1 MRSHCVGNVGVGD
14 ERHSCAHIGSWPR
27 WPLATIVLAACGSGD
42 SNAGNGKAIEI
53 WEGYTGAEAK
63 AFARMVALYDKTH
76 PGVTVQPL
84 FVNNDNTLTK
94 VQAAVRGGTPPDI
107 AYLYGSWAPNVAK
120 IT

>member
-1 MRSHCVGNVGVGD
+1 MGTYR
-14 ERHSCAHIGSWPR
+14 RI
-27 WPLATIVLAACGSGD
+27 LAMTLAAVAATTGLAACGSGD
-42 SNAGNGKAIEI
+42 SNAGDGKAIQI

-63 AFARMVALYDKTH
+63 AFAHLVALYDKTH
-76 PGVTVQPL
+76 PGVTVQSL

-120 IT
+120 INSVVTLTNLVKKP